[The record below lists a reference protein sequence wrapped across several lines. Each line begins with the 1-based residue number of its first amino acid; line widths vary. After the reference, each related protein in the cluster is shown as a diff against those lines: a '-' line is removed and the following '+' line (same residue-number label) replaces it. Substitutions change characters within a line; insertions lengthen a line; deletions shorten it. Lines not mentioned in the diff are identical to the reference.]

1 MKIKLTSKVK
11 SYSLGE
17 YSATQKKP
25 VIDVPDDVAEYLIST
40 GNFAPASSCDEE
52 NITCD
57 NKGTITTND
66 VPTVAG
72 NPEQSSDNE
81 LEQSDFNIA
90 KMTVAQLD
98 ELAEQVGCTFD
109 GKLNK
114 EQKIAA
120 LTEFLN
126 NSEE

>member
-40 GNFAPASSCDEE
+40 GNFAPASS
-52 NITCD
+52 CD

-114 EQKIAA
+114 EQKIAV